1 MWQPWLLAS
10 AMAACVL
17 QVLLGRPVLW
27 GLAWDGEA
35 GVETVLSNLAAE
47 LTYDLRAVGCA
58 GLGQVGPHIL
68 R

>member
-1 MWQPWLLAS
+1 MHG
-10 AMAACVL
+10 